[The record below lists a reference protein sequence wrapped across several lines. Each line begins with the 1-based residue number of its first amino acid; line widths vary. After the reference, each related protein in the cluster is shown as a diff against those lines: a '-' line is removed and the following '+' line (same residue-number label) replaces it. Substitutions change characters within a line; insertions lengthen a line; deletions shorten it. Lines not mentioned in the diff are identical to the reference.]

1 MKTENESKIERNK
14 TVYRRFLQEVFNEGQ
29 LDKIDELLSP
39 SYVLHDAPPGTPEG
53 GEGIRHVVTMFR
65 TAFPDLKITIEEM
78 LAERD
83 KVCVRATTRG
93 IHKGTLFGIAPT
105 GRAVTMTGLT
115 MVTIKDGRVAESW
128 VKNDVMGL
136 LKQLEAEPS
145 K

>member
-1 MKTENESKIERNK
+1 MKTENESQVERNK

-29 LDKIDELLSP
+29 LARTDELLSP
-39 SYVLHDAPPGTPEG
+39 SYVFHDAPPGTPEG
-53 GEGIRHVVTMFR
+53 AEGIRHVVTMFR

-78 LAERD
+78 VAERD
-83 KVCVRATTRG
+83 KVCVRVTTRG
-93 IHKGTLFGIAPT
+93 THKGTLFEIAPT
-105 GRAVTMTGLT
+105 GKAVTMTGLT